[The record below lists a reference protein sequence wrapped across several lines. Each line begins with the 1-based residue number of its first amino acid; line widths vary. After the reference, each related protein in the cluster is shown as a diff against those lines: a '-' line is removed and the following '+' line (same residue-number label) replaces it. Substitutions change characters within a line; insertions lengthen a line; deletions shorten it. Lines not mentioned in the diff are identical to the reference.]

1 MLTGVT
7 HDGKAQLSQAVQMN
21 DIQMPVIHTW
31 VRSICAENDFADG
44 DASVI
49 DYASETVSA
58 TTNGLYRYKCT
69 HTHYKSSLT
78 NFQEISRIKD
88 VR

>member
-1 MLTGVT
+1 
-7 HDGKAQLSQAVQMN
+7 
-21 DIQMPVIHTW
+21 MPVTHTW
-31 VRSICAENDFADG
+31 VRSICAETDFADG

-49 DYASETVSA
+49 DYASEIVSA

-69 HTHYKSSLT
+69 HTLQSSLT

>member
-1 MLTGVT
+1 
-7 HDGKAQLSQAVQMN
+7 
-21 DIQMPVIHTW
+21 MPVIHTW

-49 DYASETVSA
+49 DYASEIVSA

-69 HTHYKSSLT
+69 HTL
-78 NFQEISRIKD
+78 QIKPD
-88 VR
+88 QFPGDF